1 MKQFQQIMGYHP
13 AMAQSGRPASKPRS
27 EIGERIAQARI
38 KLGLSQRALAEKL
51 GITQQSVTALE
62 RRESIP
68 RSDTLLKLCDV
79 LGVTANDLLGMDSQ
93 GKKPASR
100 GRLHQTFETLGQLPR
115 RKQAKILDV
124 VEALLAQ
131 EEAQAS

>member
-1 MKQFQQIMGYHP
+1 MTRFPKTMGYTR

-38 KLGLSQRALAEKL
+38 KLGLSQRELAEKL

-62 RRESIP
+62 RRDSIP
-68 RSDTLLKLCDV
+68 RSDTLLKLCDA
-79 LGVTANDLLGMDSQ
+79 LGVTANDLLGMENHN
-93 GKKPASR
+93 KKPASR
-100 GRLHQTFETLGQLPR
+100 GRLHHTFETLGQLPR

-131 EEAQAS
+131 EESQAS